1 MPQKAH
7 KTQNAIRQLHSSN
20 IAPLENGIALREWIE
35 KAVQE
40 MSFKTICCATY
51 TVSTPGLQWLRRLT
65 RDRQVH
71 IKLLSDV
78 EQTDPQLVRSIK
90 ATMFARDEI
99 ECRTAPARP
108 GPVLNEKGLFHPK
121 ILIFDD
127 VVAVIGSVNLTGKGL
142 GLGIPP
148 HNVEMSIGLS
158 GTALQPT
165 IKQLVEVFDH
175 WWENG
180 QALWS
185 HLDEK
190 NKKENQ
196 HMAQPEYVVFRDR
209 PMWGI
214 AQVQA
219 QGSGLFGQE
228 QWLAVSDISPVDP
241 ERRPACIRIPD
252 QSIEEV
258 KPEPWN
264 TPATQFAREGVEAVF
279 NTKEHFRRLA
289 TYWLQAENRQG
300 QLDSLPVLQLR
311 HQTSLIEYL
320 SQSDVRQM
328 LIADEVGLGKTIEMG
343 LLLERLKAA
352 KPNLRVLYV
361 TPGSLVTNVI
371 DEFKNMGLPEFWVFA
386 NSSLDEEK
394 YPPARLGR
402 EDHDSRVVASL
413 HRLGF
418 GSNSEKLI
426 NTQWDVVIA
435 DECHKLRMYGTG
447 NRQKAQKWYRI
458 FEQIIGNHLDQN
470 GRVYFLSGTPHQG
483 NREVFLNLISLM
495 CGLGRG
501 ASQQEQ
507 QQALSGRVIYRIKEE
522 VRDWADLP
530 VFPKR
535 NVRPPSYADNP
546 PEYNTLL
553 SDIAEFFDWVRY
565 NASNKKQAIGFV
577 KSHALQYA
585 ASSPKAGFA
594 FLLRRYLR
602 YFAGETNKE
611 TLLKWV
617 SLLIPYRH
625 RSKNQKPEQLL
636 EELIKSVKDVEKE
649 TESDYDEDDDLGDS
663 VGPAGVNEM
672 QREERQRLSQLL
684 IQYASF
690 LPSPQAQAKFEV
702 LTKLL
707 YEADEPFVV
716 FAQSLDTV
724 FEVKRHVEQLGI
736 PCCLIVGGQDPSERR
751 KAIDNFTK
759 PGRLGRRVLVSSAAG
774 GEGINLQIARRLIH
788 FDLPWNPM
796 VLEQRIGR
804 VHRIGT
810 IDTIIVDTILLKDS
824 READIYLRLSKRL
837 LTIVDSFTQDETK
850 KAEYFRRIM
859 AGIPLDTLRDLFS
872 GQIDGD
878 AAIGEAVE
886 KGKQQ
891 VEQVDAELRRHRITK
906 LPDEKG
912 RASMELLVELLKES
926 GKISKLNAEVE
937 YNKVSYDSDTDSF
950 RSEKGYA
957 SRYRI
962 DDGQRKEKNP
972 WVVFDREA
980 AALSPGVDR
989 DKSGGINHPLIA
1001 IALQTLRTARDID
1014 DMPRLALGLGTYDDK
1029 KFFACFSDN
1038 ADEPVVLLSYLV
1050 AHRRDEHFFNHEL
1063 RLFALSPSNPKPEDL
1078 KRTEDGEL
1086 VEDIIWT
1093 NLRKDGVKRPCPD
1106 LDQNFLKE
1114 IESQD
1119 KRIREELGSEVRDEE
1134 ARWHG
1139 AVWPLAVTVL
1149 LPTAQSEANL
1159 L

>member
-1 MPQKAH
+1 MVPQKAH
-7 KTQNAIRQLHSSN
+7 KPQKAIRQPHLSD

-40 MSFKTICCATY
+40 MSFKTIRCATY
-51 TVSTPGLQWLRRLT
+51 AISTPGLQWLRRLT
-65 RDRQVH
+65 RDRQAH
-71 IKLLSDV
+71 IRLLSDG
-78 EQTDPQLVRSIK
+78 EQTDPQLVRSIT
-90 ATMFARDEI
+90 ATMVASGEI
-99 ECRTAPARP
+99 ECRIAPARP

-121 ILIFDD
+121 ILILDET
-127 VVAVIGSVNLTGKGL
+127 VAVVGSVNLTGKGL

-148 HNVEMSIGLS
+148 HNIEMSIGLS

-165 IKQLVEVFDH
+165 IRQLVEIFDR
-175 WWENG
+175 WWKDS
-180 QALWS
+180 QLLWS
-185 HLDEK
+185 HLDHE
-190 NKKENQ
+190 NKKESQ

-214 AQVQA
+214 AQVQTE
-219 QGSGLFGQE
+219 GSGLFGQE

-241 ERRPACIRIPD
+241 EHRPARIRIPA
-252 QSIEEV
+252 QSVNAVE
-258 KPEPWN
+258 PEPWD
-264 TPATQFAREGVEAVF
+264 TPAVQFAREGVDAGS
-279 NTKEHFRRLA
+279 NSKEHFRRLA
-289 TYWLQAENRQG
+289 AYWLQAENRQG

-311 HQTSLIEYL
+311 HQTSLVEYL
-320 SQSDVRQM
+320 SGIDAPRQM
-328 LIADEVGLGKTIEMG
+328 LIADEVGLGKTVEMG

-352 KPNLRVLYV
+352 KPDLRVLYV

-371 DEFKNMGLPEFWVFA
+371 DEFKNMGLPEFYVFA
-386 NSSLDEEK
+386 NRSLDEEK
-394 YPPARLGR
+394 YPQARLRR
-402 EDHDSRVVASL
+402 EEQDPRVVASL
-413 HRLGF
+413 HRLGY
-418 GSNSEKLI
+418 GSNSENYLD

-435 DECHKLRMYGTG
+435 DECHRLRMYGAG
-447 NRQKAQKWYRI
+447 DNQKAQKWYRI
-458 FEQIIGNHLDQN
+458 VERIIENRLAKD

-483 NREVFLNLISLM
+483 NSEVFLNLISLM
-495 CGLGRG
+495 CGLGRR
-501 ASQQEQ
+501 ASQQEKQ
-507 QQALSGRVIYRIKEE
+507 KALARRVIYRIKED
-522 VRDWADLP
+522 VHDWDDLP

-535 NVRPPSYADNP
+535 NIRDPNLADNP

-553 SDIAEFFDWVRY
+553 SEIAEFFDWVQY
-565 NASNKKQAIGFV
+565 NDLLASNKKRAIGFV

-602 YFAGETNKE
+602 YFAAETKEE

-617 SLLIPYRH
+617 SLLIPYRQ
-625 RSKNQKPEQLL
+625 RSRKQKPEQLL
-636 EELIKSVKDVEKE
+636 KELCKPVKEA
-649 TESDYDEDDDLGDS
+649 ESDYDEDDDLGDS
-663 VGPAGVNEM
+663 VGPAGIDEM

-684 IQYASF
+684 RKYASF
-690 LPSPQAQAKFEV
+690 MPLPQAKAKFEV
-702 LTKLL
+702 LTELL
-707 YEADEPFVV
+707 DEADEPFVV

-724 FEVKRHVEQLGI
+724 YEIKRHVEQLGI

-751 KAIDNFTK
+751 KAIDDFTK

-810 IDTIIVDTILLKDS
+810 IDTIIVDTILLEGS
-824 READIYLRLSKRL
+824 READIYWRLMQRL
-837 LTIVDSFTQDETK
+837 LTIVNDLTESK
-850 KAEYFRRIM
+850 IKRAEYFRRII
-859 AGIPLDTLRDLFS
+859 AGIPLEILRNLFS
-872 GQIDGD
+872 GQVDD
-878 AAIGEAVE
+878 DEAIGAAVDE
-886 KGKQQ
+886 GKQR
-891 VEQVDAELRRHRITK
+891 VDQVDAELRRHSVTE

-926 GKISKLNAEVE
+926 GKISKLNASVD
-937 YNKVSYDSDTDSF
+937 YNKVRYDSATDSF
-950 RSEKGYA
+950 RSQKGYA

-962 DDGQRKEKNP
+962 DDGQRKEENP

-980 AALSPGVDR
+980 AALSPDVDR

-1014 DMPRLALGLGTYDDK
+1014 DMSRLALGLGTYDDK
-1029 KFFACFSDN
+1029 EFFACFSDN

-1050 AHRRDEHFFNHEL
+1050 AHLRDEYFFNHEL
-1063 RLFALSPSNPKPEDL
+1063 RLFALSPSNPKPEEL

-1093 NLRKDGVKRPCPD
+1093 NLRKDSAKRSCPD

-1114 IESQD
+1114 ISSQD
-1119 KRIREELGSEVRDEE
+1119 VRIREDLGSEVRDEE
-1134 ARWHG
+1134 GRWRG
-1139 AVWPLAVTVL
+1139 AVWPLAATVL
-1149 LPTAQSEANL
+1149 LPSA
-1159 L
+1159 